1 MNDIILLL
9 FMFSFFGLF
18 FGVVYPVIMIFYY
31 KAVKHSKKSIKT
43 ILDEI

>member
-1 MNDIILLL
+1 MDDLLYL
-9 FMFSFFGLF
+9 IFVITSISLL
-18 FGVVYPVIMIFYY
+18 FGVVYPAIMIFYH